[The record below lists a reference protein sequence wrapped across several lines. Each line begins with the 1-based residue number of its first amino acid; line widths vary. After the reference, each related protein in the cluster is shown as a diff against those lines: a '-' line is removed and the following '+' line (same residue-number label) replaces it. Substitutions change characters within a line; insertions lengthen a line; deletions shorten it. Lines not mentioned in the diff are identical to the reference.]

1 MNAYYYYNVTGIT
14 NTDRS
19 NMPESQ
25 KSLQAEAQ
33 LPGCP
38 IIEDKNKD
46 GKIDE
51 NDIYMKDNSPAVYV
65 DFGNTFTYKNFEFSF
80 FMYGQFGIQKYN
92 IAYSAAQAGPLAV
105 DYPENSNKFAYR
117 LWNSQT
123 NPNGSRPGLA
133 IGKMGALPGNAWVN
147 TDMENASFMRM
158 RNITLAYNLTG
169 NLLGSLQRYVRNIKV
184 YVDAQNPF
192 ILTKFQGFDPEIY
205 TGGGGAGGGSR
216 GEYPQTR
223 TFSLG
228 ANITF

>member
-1 MNAYYYYNVTGIT
+1 
-14 NTDRS
+14 
-19 NMPESQ
+19 
-25 KSLQAEAQ
+25 
-33 LPGCP
+33 
-38 IIEDKNKD
+38 
-46 GKIDE
+46 
-51 NDIYMKDNSPAVYV
+51 MKDNSPAVYV
-65 DFGNTFTYKNFEFSF
+65 DFGTTFTYKNFEFSF

-105 DYPENSNKFAYR
+105 DYPENSNKFTYR

-123 NPNGSRPGLA
+123 NPNGSRPSLA